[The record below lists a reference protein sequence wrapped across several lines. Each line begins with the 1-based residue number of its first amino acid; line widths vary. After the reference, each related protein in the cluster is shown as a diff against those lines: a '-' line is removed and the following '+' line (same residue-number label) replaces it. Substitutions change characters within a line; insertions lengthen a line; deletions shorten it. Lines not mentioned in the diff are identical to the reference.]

1 MNGQAGKGDSRRP
14 SSINDEQ
21 FAANWHR
28 AFGTKEQPCGPGT
41 MTAIGSLSLNGS
53 TDGFTPLCTKHTNAD
68 GHFIHPCPTCLDINN
83 PKHAATAV
91 VDLRNFIGS
100 VSPALEHEIK
110 FKL

>member
-1 MNGQAGKGDSRRP
+1 
-14 SSINDEQ
+14 
-21 FAANWHR
+21 
-28 AFGTKEQPCGPGT
+28 